1 MSFSAYFKA
10 SLKRMSRYIPGIVLL
25 IIIFSV
31 LAYVL
36 FGFVLSA
43 SSDDEGALPLEFKVG
58 LVGDLSDKNV
68 RMGIDGVLSLD
79 TSSKYLKILEF
90 ADEEEA
96 KSLVEKGELVGYLLI
111 PEDFVSSALRGDNIP
126 AKFITKKSS
135 VDLAPMLMSDVLNT
149 VSKYVV
155 ESQVGVFAME
165 EYYKMMGLNRNKVS
179 KEMSFNYLG
188 YVMVRED
195 FANVIEVGSDGKATL
210 SCYYFAGFLV
220 LIVLI
225 IGIFLASFAVKKN
238 LALSRLLYTR
248 GSATVN
254 QTLGEFLSFVLMPAM
269 IILLALITVFTA
281 GLPILKQIP
290 EFASADMFG
299 WVGLFVKIIP
309 ALLLVSSMQFLIYEL
324 CSNIVSATLLQ
335 FMVSVLFAYTAG
347 CFYPNQFFPELMRK
361 LSSFTPV
368 DISFTYIRNVI
379 VDSSYGLSECL
390 PLLALSALFVAL
402 SMLVKR
408 IKIRSN
414 MQ

>member
-10 SLKRMSRYIPGIVLL
+10 SLKRMSKYIPGIVLL

-43 SSDDEGALPLEFKVG
+43 SSEDESALPLKFKVG
-58 LVGDLSDKNV
+58 LVGDLSDSNI
-68 RMGIDGVLSLD
+68 RMGIDSVLSLD
-79 TSSKYLKILEF
+79 TSSKYLEIEEIS
-90 ADEEEA
+90 DEQEA
-96 KSLVEKGELVGYLLI
+96 KRRVESGDLVGYLLV
-111 PEDFVSSALRGDNIP
+111 PEDFVSSALRGENIP
-126 AKFITKKSS
+126 AKFITKRSS
-135 VDLAPMLMSDVLNT
+135 VDLTPMLMTDVLNT
-149 VSKYVV
+149 VSKYVI
-155 ESQVGVFAME
+155 ESQVGIFTLE
-165 EYYKMMGLNRNKVS
+165 EYYRINGLNRKGVS
-179 KEMSFNYLG
+179 TKMSFEYLA
-188 YVMVRED
+188 YVMVREE

-210 SCYYFAGFLV
+210 SCYYFSGFLV

-238 LALSRLLYTR
+238 LSLSRLLYTR
-248 GSATVN
+248 GSAAVN
-254 QTLGEFLSFVLMPAM
+254 QTLGEFISFVLMPTM
-269 IILLALITVFTA
+269 IILLALVTVFTV

-290 EFASADMFG
+290 EFESANMLSWFS
-299 WVGLFVKIIP
+299 LFVKIIP
-309 ALLLVSSMQFLIYEL
+309 ALLLISSMQFLIYEL

-335 FMVSVLFAYTAG
+335 FMLSVLFAYTAG

-379 VDSSYGLSECL
+379 IDSSYGLVECL
-390 PLLALSALFVAL
+390 PLLVLSAVFVIA